1 MLLGVLAAL
10 GPALWMWGFT
20 VDDAL
25 IPVRYARHLSAGL
38 GWRFGDGA
46 STDGVTPLPWPL
58 FLVPLARTG
67 TALDVLVR
75 AKLLGLAAWVVA
87 GAALGRAVGLER
99 AAPGWARG
107 AILAVVAL
115 SVPLAAHGVSGLET
129 PLATLLATS
138 AVVLCRRPWA
148 AALCAGLAA
157 SFRPEMAPWAC
168 ALAAGLSLS
177 SGEGPRG
184 VMRAVALALVPF
196 GVCAVVRALAWGR
209 PAPLAVW
216 AKPSDVAHGLAY
228 AAAGAVVAV
237 LPVLV
242 AAPRALARTPRG
254 MAIAVAAIVQGAVIV
269 GVGGDWMPYARLWV
283 PVLPS
288 LAYAGALVAARAAT
302 AATVIRFVVAI
313 GLASAL
319 LVRNG
324 GEGRRVGPDRAA
336 LVARARPWL
345 ADAKRIAALDI
356 GWVSAATDADV
367 LDLAGVTD
375 PEVAS
380 LPGGHTSKRVGA
392 MFLLGRDPDALL
404 LYAPKGLP
412 AGALADWQ
420 QAEYPRVVEAR
431 LAHDEVIERHFAPAA
446 WLPLG
451 PRGAGYV
458 LLRKR

>member
-1 MLLGVLAAL
+1 
-10 GPALWMWGFT
+10 
-20 VDDAL
+20 
-25 IPVRYARHLSAGL
+25 
-38 GWRFGDGA
+38 
-46 STDGVTPLPWPL
+46 
-58 FLVPLARTG
+58 
-67 TALDVLVR
+67 
-75 AKLLGLAAWVVA
+75 
-87 GAALGRAVGLER
+87 
-99 AAPGWARG
+99 
-107 AILAVVAL
+107 
-115 SVPLAAHGVSGLET
+115 
-129 PLATLLATS
+129 
-138 AVVLCRRPWA
+138 
-148 AALCAGLAA
+148 
-157 SFRPEMAPWAC
+157 
-168 ALAAGLSLS
+168 
-177 SGEGPRG
+177 
-184 VMRAVALALVPF
+184 
-196 GVCAVVRALAWGR
+196 
-209 PAPLAVW
+209 
-216 AKPSDVAHGLAY
+216 
-228 AAAGAVVAV
+228 
-237 LPVLV
+237 
-242 AAPRALARTPRG
+242 
-254 MAIAVAAIVQGAVIV
+254 MAIAAAAVVQGAVIV

-302 AATVIRFVVAI
+302 AATVIRIVVAI
-313 GLASAL
+313 GVASAL

-380 LPGGHTSKRVGA
+380 LPGGHTSKRIGA

-404 LYAPKGLP
+404 LYTPKGLP
-412 AGALADWQ
+412 AGDLEDWQ

-451 PRGAGYV
+451 ARGAGYV